1 MAPKEEY
8 LELQVIARLKKA
20 FKSREAWE
28 AEFPEKGPLEEDW
41 VMLQNWFSIVQEMGM
56 VLAHL
61 SVAPNTRA
69 ELLSDMDGIV
79 NRSPA
84 WLEAHL
90 EGQQVMTLDLFLHGV
105 AQTLEKQRA
114 AIERVVDEQVDEPA
128 SIEEA
133 LVNAPVPEENEP
145 RSDLFPAIGEVIGAH
160 TKALVDIAYDLELK
174 AQGFFD

>member
-1 MAPKEEY
+1 MAPGEEY
-8 LELQVIARLKKA
+8 LELQVIARLKEA

-28 AEFPEKGPLEEDW
+28 AALPERGPLDDDW

-56 VLAHL
+56 MLAHL
-61 SVAPNTRA
+61 TVLPDTRA

-105 AQTLEKQRA
+105 AQTLAKQRV

-133 LVNAPVPEENEP
+133 LANAPVPEGTEP
-145 RSDLFPAIGEVIGAH
+145 RSDLFPAIGEVIAAH
-160 TKALVDIAYDLELK
+160 TKALVDIAHDLELK
-174 AQGFFD
+174 ARDFFN